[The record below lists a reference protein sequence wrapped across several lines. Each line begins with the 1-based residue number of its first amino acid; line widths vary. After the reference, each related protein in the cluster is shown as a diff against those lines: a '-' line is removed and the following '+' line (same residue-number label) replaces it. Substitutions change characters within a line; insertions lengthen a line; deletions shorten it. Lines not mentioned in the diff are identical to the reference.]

1 MQEIFMKPMKK
12 NAGITMI
19 SAEKN
24 AYATKDILQ
33 SQKGMKECAQFV
45 AIENGLVM
53 SVDYSGVL

>member
-1 MQEIFMKPMKK
+1 MKPMKK

-53 SVDYSGVL
+53 SVSKVALDA